1 MGIAGALELSIDQW
15 VAVLSALAAV
25 VSVVISIGVV
35 NRQIALQSESLK
47 AQMDV
52 DVLHWSNEAIDVMS
66 EGIWLARGRGEV
78 FGEDA
83 LRSRRL
89 DVLQRLSACADKG
102 RLFFPNIAPKA
113 QGAGKEGAF
122 RGFRPPVLDCLIFAF
137 YKLERMD
144 TRALSPDL
152 DTCDFITRCRRALVS
167 EVQRGIDPRR
177 RSKLMAQL
185 ALTGAKNDPDGFR
198 DVAALAQD
206 LEAKHPGLL
215 ETKRD
220 GAWVTE
226 MEKRAKQN

>member
-1 MGIAGALELSIDQW
+1 MGIAGALDLSIDQW
-15 VAVLSALAAV
+15 VAVLSALAAIL
-25 VSVVISIGVV
+25 SVVISVSVV
-35 NRQIALQSESLK
+35 NRQIVLQSESLK

-52 DVLHWSNEAIDVMS
+52 DILHWSNEAIDVMS

-83 LRSRRL
+83 LRFRRL

-102 RLFFPNIAPKA
+102 RLFFPNLAPRA
-113 QGAGKEGAF
+113 AGASKEGAF

-144 TRALSPDL
+144 TRALSPDM
-152 DTCDFITRCRRALVS
+152 DTFDFLTRCRRALVS

-177 RSKLMAQL
+177 RSKMMAQL
-185 ALTGAKNDPDGFR
+185 ALSGSTNDPEGFR
-198 DVAALAQD
+198 DVAALARE

-220 GAWVTE
+220 AAWVGE
-226 MEKRAKQN
+226 MERRAKDH